1 MVSIGHSELICRYCD
16 ETLCAFFIRSRRWS
30 GCTPVLG
37 YLAPCSECDCGPLT
51 PALLQGAQRI
61 EKVGKCS
68 LLPAVWIHTRTS
80 PPELG
85 ILSSQR
91 PPMRYANF
99 REFPKTSTVRS
110 AARRLAHSYQVLFHI
125 CIPRLDFL
133 PCIHDSRFS
142 IVSCSREP
150 LKVACLSDLSYRQYH
165 LPHAWV
171 LRWLRYSCC
180 RGPRQHPCR
189 SASQDPPHSVLYVHC
204 RERYRGLTRTIRLL
218 EAPRVYIYCYP
229 IGFDHPHEYS
239 FLALFETFEI
249 EDALPVRLPVLAVE
263 RLPAYIELRTDLLH
277 DAVKDSGVD

>member
-1 MVSIGHSELICRYCD
+1 M
-16 ETLCAFFIRSRRWS
+16 
-30 GCTPVLG
+30 
-37 YLAPCSECDCGPLT
+37 
-51 PALLQGAQRI
+51 
-61 EKVGKCS
+61 
-68 LLPAVWIHTRTS
+68 
-80 PPELG
+80 
-85 ILSSQR
+85 
-91 PPMRYANF
+91 
-99 REFPKTSTVRS
+99 
-110 AARRLAHSYQVLFHI
+110 
-125 CIPRLDFL
+125 IP
-133 PCIHDSRFS
+133 RFS